1 MGTDMFTSEQ
11 INTRLKTL
19 SADTDAALSD
29 FTAGKITQK
38 RFDDV
43 MALAEIESTKLKTM
57 AETRGKAMRYASGAD
72 AVPYGKG
79 IDPGMDVAGMHQTAS
94 KGYLDDAGHNPYATH
109 ISDVSSADWQN
120 LYGAAQA
127 KIPFELK
134 AQSKAMTAK
143 VMADGGNV
151 VNKTPLF
158 NVEGAGGSLLPPEL
172 IPSAFPIR
180 YEPDRAW
187 SHFPGMPMT
196 TQQVAYLQHTGNTNP
211 AAVTAEAATLPDLG
225 MVIVEKTATAI
236 KLGATAAWT
245 REILDDYESFMGFV
259 PDEMSKALVDAETNY
274 VVNNATAGILST
286 SGILTR
292 NAAATWPA
300 GSATPIDAVVAGM
313 NDIRVGSSFCKANL
327 ILMHP
332 TTWLNLRQQRTSI
345 GSYVLDQWQPNLTLG
360 ESLDNLF
367 GVRVC
372 QNTYVPLGT
381 AIVMDTTSAVIAFQ
395 RMGIELAV
403 NWQGDSV
410 FATFAYQWRVVERI
424 ALAIPRPS
432 AICAVINLPSY
443 SSGGS

>member
-1 MGTDMFTSEQ
+1 MFTSEQ

-57 AETRGKAMRYASGAD
+57 AETRGKAMRYANAAD
-72 AVPYGKG
+72 PVPYGAG
-79 IDPGMDVAGMHQTAS
+79 IDHSSGLAGIHQTAS
-94 KGYLDDAGHNPYATH
+94 KGYLDENGRNPYATS
-109 ISDVSSADWQN
+109 IINDVSSADWQN

-134 AQSKAMTAK
+134 AQSKAMHAK
-143 VMADGGNV
+143 VISDGGSV
-151 VNKTPLF
+151 VNKAPLF
-158 NVEGAGGSLLPPEL
+158 NLEGAGGSLLPPEL
-172 IPSAFPIR
+172 LPSAFPIR

-196 TQQVAYLQHTGNTNP
+196 TQQIAYLQHTGNANP
-211 AAVTAEAATLPDLG
+211 AAVTAEVATLPDLG
-225 MVIVEKTATAI
+225 MVIVEKTATAT
-236 KLGATAAWT
+236 KLGATAAFS
-245 REILDDYESFMGFV
+245 RELLDDFSDFVGFV
-259 PDEMSKALVDAETNY
+259 PDEMTKALVDAETNY

-381 AIVMDTTSAVIAFQ
+381 AIVMDTTQAVIAFQ
-395 RMGIELAV
+395 RMGIEIAV

-410 FATFAYQWRVVERI
+410 FATFAFQWRVVERI
-424 ALAIPRPS
+424 SLGIPRPS